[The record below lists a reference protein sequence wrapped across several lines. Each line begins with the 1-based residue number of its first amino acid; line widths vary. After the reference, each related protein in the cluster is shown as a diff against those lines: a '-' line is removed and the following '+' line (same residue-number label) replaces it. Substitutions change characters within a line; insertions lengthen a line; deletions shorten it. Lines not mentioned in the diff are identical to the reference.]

1 MTNIQHEMSDISSSV
16 LSTVLSALGEQLA
29 SKGEEI
35 HLVVIGG
42 SGLLAWGWATGRL
55 RT

>member
-1 MTNIQHEMSDISSSV
+1 MTNIHHGMSDISASA

-42 SGLLAWGWATGRL
+42 SGLLAMGLGDRPT
-55 RT
+55 